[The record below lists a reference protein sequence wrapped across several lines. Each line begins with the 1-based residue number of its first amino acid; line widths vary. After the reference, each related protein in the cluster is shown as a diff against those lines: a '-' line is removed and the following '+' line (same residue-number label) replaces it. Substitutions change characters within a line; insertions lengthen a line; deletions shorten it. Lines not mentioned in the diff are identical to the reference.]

1 MLNEAEL
8 TRIQVELRTERVPS
22 ISPGPVPLP
31 ESVNVSFS
39 DFQFLGKPSANAVET
54 TPADEWIVGSTMKAR
69 VSHGQFP
76 PGGTFASSQRVRWP
90 YASNNCNLR
99 EDLAQDTPI
108 PEEWRSSLD
117 SFAKVDGTVFPEPPM
132 EEGIAHFCSERS

>member
-8 TRIQVELRTERVPS
+8 TRIQVGLRTERVPS

-76 PGGTFASSQRVRWP
+76 PGGTFASSQRV
-90 YASNNCNLR
+90 S
-99 EDLAQDTPI
+99 LALCFKQ
-108 PEEWRSSLD
+108 L
-117 SFAKVDGTVFPEPPM
+117 
-132 EEGIAHFCSERS
+132 

>member
-1 MLNEAEL
+1 
-8 TRIQVELRTERVPS
+8 
-22 ISPGPVPLP
+22 LP

-39 DFQFLGKPSANAVET
+39 DFQSLGKPSAKAVET
-54 TPADEWIVGSTMKAR
+54 TPADEWIVGSTMKPE
-69 VSHGQFP
+69 FP
-76 PGGTFASSQRVRWP
+76 TVNSPLVVLLPVPKGSRWP

-117 SFAKVDGTVFPEPPM
+117 SFAKVDGTIFPEPPM